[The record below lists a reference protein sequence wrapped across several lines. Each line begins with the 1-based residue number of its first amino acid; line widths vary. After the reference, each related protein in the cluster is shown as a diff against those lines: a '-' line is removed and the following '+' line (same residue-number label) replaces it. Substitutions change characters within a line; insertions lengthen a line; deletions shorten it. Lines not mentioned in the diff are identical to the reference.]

1 VIKEIEWCGQKG
13 IEFLNIADDNWGI
26 VDTDVEYMR
35 WIRDCNLQYGYPK
48 LVDAT
53 FAKNNPENLLA
64 MAEIDHEHQT
74 QLLRGITIALQSQN
88 PQTLSSIKRFNLVPE
103 KQQKLIV
110 GLKKLGV
117 PTYVEMIWPL
127 PYETY
132 ESFMVGIDQ
141 TIDMKLDNWLGVYP
155 LSMHQGTELY
165 EQFHT
170 KFSIIQQS
178 SENTNRAEQI
188 ETVPIVNASEWV
200 DTETIVKGQVFYCWL
215 VCLFYFGFGR
225 HSISVLKS
233 QHSVT
238 AVINKFINW
247 IESNSG
253 SSCYQWH
260 TLMTQWWTCW
270 LTGKSLPSLSIYD
283 NDTTHWSPYTH
294 MASWLQHDWDR
305 FYQDW
310 KMFLDQT
317 YGMEYLDEN
326 STIRY
331 GSVYNN
337 LNHQQPKFAS
347 EYEFSRFYYWWRRK
361 RGLSRLE

>member
-1 VIKEIEWCGQKG
+1 MKRTAHLVQVNDIIGNNVVLPLAIGILWQSAMQNIFNKQNWQLGQIIYKKIESQDQLQKLAQGDLVVFSHYIWNSNYQFDLAKQIKQINPDIIVLVVGPNINQEKKYFWQEHGKYVDVALIGEGDRSFSHLLESFPDFDKVPGAWTADFCNGEAQRVQEFSIETSPYLAGFYDDIVDHERSAGRYIQAVVQTNRGCPYHCTFCEEGRDYKNKMFFYDKQRVIKEIEWCGQKG

-132 ESFMVGIDQ
+132 ESFMV
-141 TIDMKLDNWLGVYP
+141 
-155 LSMHQGTELY
+155 
-165 EQFHT
+165 
-170 KFSIIQQS
+170 
-178 SENTNRAEQI
+178 
-188 ETVPIVNASEWV
+188 
-200 DTETIVKGQVFYCWL
+200 
-215 VCLFYFGFGR
+215 
-225 HSISVLKS
+225 
-233 QHSVT
+233 
-238 AVINKFINW
+238 
-247 IESNSG
+247 
-253 SSCYQWH
+253 
-260 TLMTQWWTCW
+260 
-270 LTGKSLPSLSIYD
+270 
-283 NDTTHWSPYTH
+283 
-294 MASWLQHDWDR
+294 
-305 FYQDW
+305 
-310 KMFLDQT
+310 
-317 YGMEYLDEN
+317 
-326 STIRY
+326 
-331 GSVYNN
+331 
-337 LNHQQPKFAS
+337 
-347 EYEFSRFYYWWRRK
+347 
-361 RGLSRLE
+361 